1 MRNKK
6 HRLVVIKSIS
16 LKREITLTKEIFSA
30 AELEFL
36 SHYNK
41 NKFDPNESKKEVIVD
56 EWDPNVDP
64 KHPPEGEPL
73 NKRSVLDSV
82 ESPDEVFRSLYK
94 TIARNTHPDRVRSLP
109 EKEQKEKQDMFLRCR
124 EAMKEDDIITIL
136 EIADL
141 LELDLPEL
149 SKKHID
155 LILLKNKKMQEEL
168 DFIKK
173 TLLWVWYN
181 SDDDQQKERLL
192 NELLSRS
199 DLSA

>member
-1 MRNKK
+1 M
-6 HRLVVIKSIS
+6 
-16 LKREITLTKEIFSA
+16 
-30 AELEFL
+30 
-36 SHYNK
+36 
-41 NKFDPNESKKEVIVD
+41 
-56 EWDPNVDP
+56 
-64 KHPPEGEPL
+64 
-73 NKRSVLDSV
+73 
-82 ESPDEVFRSLYK
+82 RSL
-94 TIARNTHPDRVRSLP
+94 T

-124 EAMKEDDIITIL
+124 EAMKEDDIVTIL

-181 SDDDQQKERLL
+181 SDDDQQK
-192 NELLSRS
+192 
-199 DLSA
+199 

>member
-6 HRLVVIKSIS
+6 HRMVVIKSIS

-56 EWDPNVDP
+56 EWDPNIDP

-94 TIARNTHPDRVRSLP
+94 TIARNTHPDRVRSLT

-124 EAMKEDDIITIL
+124 EAMKEDDIVTIL